1 MDVKTY
7 IEMPESDKWWKKN
20 EGFAEEVNDVP
31 LYLNKTTT
39 VKNSDF
45 SELQTS
51 IDKIVYEFMVKHD
64 IPTAWHL
71 DYGIDCLDLLK
82 EYGPGCA
89 GCDGYL
95 TIFDK
100 NKEAIICS
108 I

>member
-1 MDVKTY
+1 
-7 IEMPESDKWWKKN
+7 
-20 EGFAEEVNDVP
+20 
-31 LYLNKTTT
+31 
-39 VKNSDF
+39 
-45 SELQTS
+45 
-51 IDKIVYEFMVKHD
+51 MVKHD